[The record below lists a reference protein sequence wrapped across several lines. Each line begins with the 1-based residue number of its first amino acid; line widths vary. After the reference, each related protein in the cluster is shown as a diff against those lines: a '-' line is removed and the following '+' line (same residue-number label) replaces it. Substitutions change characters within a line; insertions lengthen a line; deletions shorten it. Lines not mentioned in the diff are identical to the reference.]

1 MDIKALAAGL
11 GAHATTPASRPDPAR
26 VVPQPAADV
35 VAPPPAAPRRGLS
48 ISVDQETGK
57 TIVQVLDLET
67 GDVIRQV
74 PGEEQMALAR
84 ALGSLDGHRLD
95 TQA

>member
-1 MDIKALAAGL
+1 MDIQSLAAGL

-26 VVPQPAADV
+26 EIPQPVADAI
-35 VAPPPAAPRRGLS
+35 APARPAPTRGRS